1 MSAYDLTTVANV
13 KAWLGLPG
21 TPTPSDTM
29 LAGLVVAASRA
40 IYATLSRPS
49 LLPQTYSDT
58 IDLESD
64 RVYLANWPVSQIN
77 SVILD
82 GLLVPPAVAASAPPV
97 IGYLL
102 QPGDVAPPGRP
113 QALDIF
119 GRRYHRRRQSLV
131 VAYQAGYAVE
141 SETATAPSTAP
152 YLVTAA
158 APFGAWARDLGVVY
172 AGAGQP
178 LQVTTGAPALGQY
191 LVNSGVYQFSASD
204 AGAALLLSYGFVPQ
218 DLAQAATELAAERFR
233 AAERIGL
240 RSKSL
245 GGQETI
251 AYDLSGMSASV
262 EALIAPYRRTAF

>member
-13 KAWLGLPG
+13 KTWLGLPS
-21 TPTPSDTM
+21 TPTPSDAT
-29 LAGLVVAASRA
+29 LSSLVVAASRA
-40 IYATLSRPS
+40 VYSALSRTS
-49 LLPQTYSDT
+49 LLPQTYTDT

-64 RVYLANWPVSQIN
+64 RVHLANWPVQQVN

-82 GLLVPPAVAASAPPV
+82 GLAVPPAIPAGAPPSL
-97 IGYLL
+97 GFLL
-102 QPGDVAPPGRP
+102 QPGDIAPPGRP

-119 GRRYHRRRQSLV
+119 GRRYHRRRQSLI

-141 SETATAPSTAP
+141 DEIWTSPSAAP
-152 YLVTAA
+152 YFVTIA

-172 AGAGQP
+172 LSSGQP
-178 LQVTTGAPALGQY
+178 LTAKTGAPAGGQY
-191 LVNSGVYQFSASD
+191 SVVGGVYQFNVAD
-204 AGAALLLSYGFVPQ
+204 AGAALSLSYGFVPQ

-251 AYDLSGMSASV
+251 AYDLSGLSASV

>member
-1 MSAYDLTTVANV
+1 MTAYDLTTVANV
-13 KAWLGLPG
+13 KAWLGLPSA
-21 TPTPSDTM
+21 PTPSDAT
-29 LAGLVVAASRA
+29 LAGLVVAASRT
-40 IYATLSRPS
+40 IYAALSRTS
-49 LLPQTYSDT
+49 LLPQSYTDT

-64 RVYLANWPVSQIN
+64 RVYLANWPVQQVS

-82 GLLVPPAVAASAPPV
+82 GLAVPPAIPASVPPSL
-97 IGYLL
+97 GFLL

-119 GRRYHRRRQSLV
+119 GRRYHRRRQSLI

-141 SETATAPSTAP
+141 GETWTAPSTSP
-152 YLVTAA
+152 YLITAA
-158 APFGAWARDLGVVY
+158 SPFGAWGRDLGVVD
-172 AGAGQP
+172 ASSEQP
-178 LQVTTGAPALGQY
+178 LALVAGAPAAGQY
-191 LVNSGVYQFSASD
+191 SVNYGVYQFNAAD
-204 AGAALLLSYGFVPQ
+204 AGAALSLSYGFVPQ

-251 AYDLSGMSASV
+251 AYDLSGISASV
-262 EALIAPYRRTAF
+262 AALIAPYRRTAF